1 MHNCL
6 TIQELVGLITEFCVD
21 GELETDRHTLLAIA
35 STCRTFEEPALDRL
49 WYKLESLRPLFKCLP
64 QDAWEEK
71 MVAADPEIGH
81 RAGDTSMVS
90 DSVLFA
96 SALNIIL
103 FCLLKRTWGA
113 VSTQTIGSE
122 LTFTPIEW
130 KFSAAVTFTPGGAW
144 HSLIPK
150 YSMPLHCVTARFPLS
165 FPAYLIWGG
174 MRTNSCTPTSHY
186 SLVHGSLSYRSAFR
200 AFQTSPARTL
210 LHLLKNDLHLFD
222 TCGLIKLTRYIDT
235 I

>member
-1 MHNCL
+1 MANFRSSGILLLWFWHQLSSKCATQQPYL
-6 TIQELVGLITEFCVD
+6 TKFWPCHGFQSEVTKRNFRQVCHGHGRVSIWFEF
-21 GELETDRHTLLAIA
+21 
-35 STCRTFEEPALDRL
+35 
-49 WYKLESLRPLFKCLP
+49 Y
-64 QDAWEEK
+64 
-71 MVAADPEIGH
+71 
-81 RAGDTSMVS
+81 SMVS

-130 KFSAAVTFTPGGAW
+130 KFSAAVTFTPSGAW

-150 YSMPLHCVTARFPLS
+150 YSRPLHCVTARFPLS

-200 AFQTSPARTL
+200 VFQTSPARTL

>member
-1 MHNCL
+1 VLSVVYLFLFILPFEAQLSFCFLSSIKSTILTMHNCL
-6 TIQELVGLITEFCVD
+6 TIQELVRLITEFCVD

-71 MVAADPEIGH
+71 VVAADPEIGH

-103 FCLLKRTWGA
+103 SCLLKRT
-113 VSTQTIGSE
+113 
-122 LTFTPIEW
+122 
-130 KFSAAVTFTPGGAW
+130 
-144 HSLIPK
+144 
-150 YSMPLHCVTARFPLS
+150 
-165 FPAYLIWGG
+165 
-174 MRTNSCTPTSHY
+174 
-186 SLVHGSLSYRSAFR
+186 
-200 AFQTSPARTL
+200 
-210 LHLLKNDLHLFD
+210 
-222 TCGLIKLTRYIDT
+222 
-235 I
+235 